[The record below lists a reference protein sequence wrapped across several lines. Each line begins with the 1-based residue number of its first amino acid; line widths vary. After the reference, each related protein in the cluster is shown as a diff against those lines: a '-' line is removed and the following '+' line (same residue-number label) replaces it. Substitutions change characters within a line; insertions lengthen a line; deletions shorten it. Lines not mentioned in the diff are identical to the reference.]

1 MNDSNERVK
10 NIRIAR
16 KALQFMNAQFDVLI
30 RRNGEA
36 VALDILEA
44 YEEEM
49 LTLVQR
55 DEYLTCSRIAA
66 ANLIY

>member
-1 MNDSNERVK
+1 
-10 NIRIAR
+10 
-16 KALQFMNAQFDVLI
+16 LQFMNAQFDVLI
-30 RRNGEA
+30 RRNGEDG
-36 VALDILEA
+36 ALDILEA

-55 DEYLTCSRIAA
+55 DEYLICSRIAA